1 MPQDV
6 NYDPKLSN
14 AEFSESISVLGV
26 KRANTRPWQLFLLAI
41 LAGLYI
47 ALGGHVFLVALA
59 EGMGKVVGG
68 AVFSVGL
75 VLVIVAGAELFTGNI
90 IMIVGAITAR
100 FTIRQLLTNWVV
112 VYLGNLTGSVLTAI
126 LVYQS
131 GLLGSVEV
139 PNALGELS
147 ARIADAKLALS
158 FSEAFLRGLF
168 CNMLVILAI
177 IMATIAK
184 DIISKIACIVLPIMT
199 FVACGFEHSVANM
212 YLIPLGLSARGVPL
226 LEQTVIF
233 RNIIPVTLGN
243 IAGGL
248 VILLIHPNRIRQL
261 MQLAASRQRSRRIEE

>member
-14 AEFSESISVLGV
+14 AEFSESISVLGI
-26 KRANTRPWQLFLLAI
+26 KKANTRPWQLFLLAI